1 MDPAN
6 NNVAGEQTGEQVEE
20 RERETVIPPQI
31 PPQRI
36 DRVLGT
42 VPYVRWDAA
51 GMSNRRVKK
60 IEKSSKDG
68 QYIVRVKYADGKK
81 SCCQLPDEKVLHIM
95 YLFGAIDE
103 AGIMDHQRMYAL
115 IDCAVKGNCSISWI
129 TFHFFAAA
137 TNYSLT
143 NTVDGLVRNSR
154 SAKNVLLAIEWM
166 EKNCDLM
173 TVALCAAQRRKLW
186 LPDLPWEMIMDYLG
200 GRYNRI
206 LQQVPFP
213 LTSDY
218 LRRLKETAKLVL
230 KACGSN

>member
-6 NNVAGEQTGEQVEE
+6 NNVAGEQAKE
-20 RERETVIPPQI
+20 REGETVIPPQI

-42 VPYVRWDAA
+42 VPYVRWDAG
-51 GMSNRRVKK
+51 GMSNREVIN
-60 IEKSSKDG
+60 IERSSKDG
-68 QYIVRVKYADGKK
+68 RYIVRVRYADGGE

-95 YLFGAIDE
+95 YLFGAIDKV
-103 AGIMDHQRMYAL
+103 GIMDHQRMYAL

-137 TNYSLT
+137 TNYSLS
-143 NTVDGLVRNSR
+143 NSVDGLVSNSR

-166 EKNCDLM
+166 EKNRGLM
-173 TVALCAAQRRKLW
+173 TVALCAAQRRKLR

-206 LQQVPFP
+206 LQQAPFP

-230 KACGSN
+230 KTCGSN